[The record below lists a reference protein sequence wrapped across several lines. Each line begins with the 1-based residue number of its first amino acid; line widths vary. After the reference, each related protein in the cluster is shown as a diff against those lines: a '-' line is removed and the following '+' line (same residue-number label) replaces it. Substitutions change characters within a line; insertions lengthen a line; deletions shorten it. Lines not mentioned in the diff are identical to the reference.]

1 MVNIKKLRKG
11 SFKKLFG
18 KTRVEIIGEHDG
30 GLVTVNIGGR
40 YTVVKRSN
48 LK

>member
-1 MVNIKKLRKG
+1 MVKAKLLRKG
-11 SFKKLFG
+11 SFKKLFN
-18 KTRVEIIGEHDG
+18 KTRAEIVQDHGN

-40 YTVVKRSN
+40 WAVVKRSN